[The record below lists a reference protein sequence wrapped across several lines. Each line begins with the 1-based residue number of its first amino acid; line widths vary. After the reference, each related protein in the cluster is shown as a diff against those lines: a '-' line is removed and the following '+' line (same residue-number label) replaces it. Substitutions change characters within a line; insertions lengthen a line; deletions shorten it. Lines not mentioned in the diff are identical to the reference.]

1 MDVTAAVVR
10 GAGQPFTIETVAL
23 DEPQPDE
30 VLVRVVA
37 VGICHTDVAVQHGHI
52 PVPLPA
58 VLGHEGAGI
67 VEAVGRDVTTFYPGA
82 HVVMSQALCG
92 HCARCTGGQP
102 AYCEH
107 AAALSLGGRRE
118 DGTTPLHDVDGPLS
132 GNFVGQS
139 SFASHAIVKARNV
152 YELDTDL
159 PLDVLAPIG
168 CGVMTGAGAIFND
181 ARPLPGASVVVVGCG
196 TVGLAAIMAAKVA
209 GAEQIVGVDVQPSRL
224 VLASRVGATAVVET
238 DDDIVARVQEITG
251 GGADVAIEASGVP
264 VAGVTAVSST
274 HATGHTVVV
283 GAAPFG
289 SLLELDWWTL
299 GAGRHVQGSVI
310 GSSDPAVDIP
320 RLVELW
326 RAGALPLSELVTRF
340 PFVAIND
347 AIAAATSGT
356 AVKPVLLMDDLH
368 GGR

>member
-1 MDVTAAVVR
+1 MDVIAAVVR
-10 GAGQPFTIETVAL
+10 GAGEPFTIETVTL
-23 DEPQPDE
+23 DEPQLDE

-67 VEAVGRDVTTFYPGA
+67 VEAVGRDVTTVRPGA

-102 AYCEH
+102 AYCVH

-118 DGTTPLHDVDGPLS
+118 DGSTPLHDADGPLS

-152 YELDTDL
+152 HELDADL
-159 PLDVLAPIG
+159 PLEVLAPIG

-181 ARPLPGASVVVVGCG
+181 ARLAPGQSVVVVGCG
-196 TVGLAAIMAAKVA
+196 TVGLAAIMAAKSA
-209 GAEQIVGVDVQPSRL
+209 GADPIIGVDVQPSRL
-224 VLASRVGATAVVET
+224 ALARRVGATAGVEGT
-238 DDDIVARVQEITG
+238 ANTVAHVHELTA

-264 VAGVTAVSST
+264 AAALTALSST

-289 SLLELDWWTL
+289 SVLELDWWTL
-299 GAGRHVQGSVI
+299 AAGRHIQGSVI
-310 GSSDPAVDIP
+310 GSSDPAVDLP
-320 RLVELW
+320 RLVDLW
-326 RAGALPLSELVTRF
+326 RAGALPLDELVTGF
-340 PFVAIND
+340 PFAAIND
-347 AIAAATSGT
+347 AVAATSSGSV
-356 AVKPVLLMDDLH
+356 VKPVLLMDDLA
-368 GGR
+368 GGK

>member
-1 MDVTAAVVR
+1 MNVTAAVVR
-10 GAGQPFTIETVAL
+10 GAGEAFTIETVTL
-23 DEPQPDE
+23 DEPQSDE

-67 VEAVGRDVTTFYPGA
+67 VEAVGRDVTTVRPGA

-92 HCARCTGGQP
+92 HCRRCTAGQP

-118 DGTTPLHDVDGPLS
+118 DGTTPLHDANGPLS

-152 YELDTDL
+152 YELDADL

-181 ARPLPGASVVVVGCG
+181 ARPVPGASVVVVGCG

-209 GAEQIVGVDVQPSRL
+209 GAAQIVGIDVQPSRL
-224 VLASRVGATAVVET
+224 ALASRVGATAIIDVN
-238 DDDIVARVQEITG
+238 DDTVARVQELTG

-264 VAGVTAVSST
+264 AAGVTAVSST
-274 HATGHTVVV
+274 HATGHTVIV

-289 SLLELDWWTL
+289 SVLALDWWTL

-310 GSSDPAVDIP
+310 GSSDPVVDIP
-320 RLVELW
+320 RLVGLW
-326 RAGALPLSELVTRF
+326 RSGALPLDALVTQF
-340 PFVAIND
+340 PFAAINE
-347 AIAAATSGT
+347 AVAAAASGT
-356 AVKPVLLMDDLH
+356 AVKPVLVMPGPSEGD
-368 GGR
+368 

>member
-1 MDVTAAVVR
+1 MTTVR
-10 GAGQPFTIETVAL
+10 
-23 DEPQPDE
+23 
-30 VLVRVVA
+30 
-37 VGICHTDVAVQHGHI
+37 
-52 PVPLPA
+52 
-58 VLGHEGAGI
+58 
-67 VEAVGRDVTTFYPGA
+67 PGA

-118 DGTTPLHDVDGPLS
+118 DGTTPLHDADGPIS

-152 YELDTDL
+152 YELDADL

-181 ARPLPGASVVVVGCG
+181 ARPAPGATVVVVGCG
-196 TVGLAAIMAAKVA
+196 TVGLAAIMAAKVV
-209 GAEQIVGVDVQPSRL
+209 GAEQVIGVDVQPARASARDRCRSDRGDRSRRRHR
-224 VLASRVGATAVVET
+224 S
-238 DDDIVARVQEITG
+238 RVQELTG

-264 VAGVTAVSST
+264 AAAVTAVSST

-289 SLLELDWWTL
+289 SVLELDWWTL

-310 GSSDPAVDIP
+310 GSSDPGVDLP

-326 RAGALPLSELVTRF
+326 RAGALPLDDLVTRF
-340 PFVAIND
+340 PFPAIND
-347 AIAAATSGT
+347 AIAAAATGEV
-356 AVKPVLLMDDLH
+356 VKPVLLMDD
-368 GGR
+368 